1 MIFLRASAI
10 PNPQSHTPGIV
21 YAEQTSCHGCHYQN
35 ALFDGIVSC
44 EVVSGTR
51 ISVENTDEST
61 SGPGP
66 FSYLLPRPSCRDRYQ
81 PLPHVQCDLA
91 VTIPHV
97 KKCDLAVTLS

>member
-1 MIFLRASAI
+1 MRLSQVRFFVLIHHVMRH
-10 PNPQSHTPGIV
+10 NDV
-21 YAEQTSCHGCHYQN
+21 
-35 ALFDGIVSC
+35 
-44 EVVSGTR
+44 GTR

-97 KKCDLAVTLS
+97 KKCDLAVTLRIVAMNE